1 MLSRKRKNNMINSTM
16 DYGKDNSKKALIVI
30 IILIVIILV
39 LGLVLSIIYFSTDLM
54 KSNKKLFM
62 KYASQIVDEKD
73 QFIDSEVTQYF
84 EKKETSPYTN
94 QGSYNANITVPEDE
108 NKFEAVNNFNVSFEG
123 QVDNANKKMEQKVSL
138 DFSDDIR
145 LPFNFKRS
153 ENIMGILQKEYISGN
168 YIAVDLDNLSNIL
181 GDSDIDYTNVLDSLT
196 NSSNVTKWTEEEKEH
211 IQNTYLKLIEK
222 ELNKDNFSKVEDL
235 NTTGYTLTL
244 KGEDIKNIE
253 LKLLETLKNDE
264 IVLNKLNSLPSINGQ
279 KSNISASDIEKE
291 ITDIQNN
298 NNVSDESSI
307 EITVYTKN
315 GKTNQFSITLNNEI
329 KISISKQKNE
339 NTLGYKIE
347 YEMMDNETL
356 GKINLMIVYTGI
368 TSMQNVNEN
377 YVVGLETKDGSTKF
391 EYTLNNTVN
400 FDDSVEIED
409 FSDEETT
416 MLTDY
421 DQEQVTNFVTLLSD
435 RISEVMQ
442 DEMIEAGI
450 QNSSNPVLY
459 SIPFYGMIM
468 YYEDSM
474 MSSVLDATTNEQDDM
489 NLEEVNNRIT
499 TTLNS
504 LYTDILVNQGLS
516 NSDEDSIKSENML
529 IDSSAGT
536 YSVSINE
543 EAEDGEDFITITW
556 TPTDE
561 SNGNEIEGKII
572 KEGESYKIESPTQ

>member
-181 GDSDIDYTNVLDSLT
+181 EDSDIDYTNVLDSLT

-298 NNVSDESSI
+298 NVSDESSI

-315 GKTNQFSITLNNEI
+315 GKTNQFSITLNNET

-339 NTLGYKIE
+339 NTLGYKVE

-356 GKINLMIVYTGI
+356 GKMNLMIVYTGI

-391 EYTLNNTVN
+391 EYTLNNNVN

-435 RISEVMQ
+435 RISGVMQ

-529 IDSSAGT
+529 TDSSAGT

>member
-298 NNVSDESSI
+298 NVSDESSI

-315 GKTNQFSITLNNEI
+315 GKTNQFSITLNNET

-391 EYTLNNTVN
+391 EYTLNNNVN

-435 RISEVMQ
+435 RISGVMQ

-459 SIPFYGMIM
+459 SIPFYGMTM

-543 EAEDGEDFITITW
+543 EAEDGEDFVTITW

-572 KEGESYKIESPTQ
+572 KDGESYKIESPTQ